1 MARQQPI
8 ELFMPP
14 NTLKAKVGGGRGSPD
29 MSAAIRR
36 AESAVQE
43 LKGEFR
49 GWAAE
54 DMNKLTAARDRY
66 TQKPNAAARAGL
78 IRTAHD
84 LRGQAASFELPL
96 IARIAASL
104 SRLLNETEADADLP
118 PGLIDAHVDA
128 VQVIFRQ
135 NISDE
140 KNEIARL
147 LCTELD
153 ARVTE
158 ALSKKIKS

>member
-1 MARQQPI
+1 MARKQPI

-14 NTLKAKVGGGRGSPD
+14 NTLKAKVGRGSLD
-29 MSAAIRR
+29 MAAAIRR
-36 AESAVQE
+36 AETAVQE

-54 DMNKLTAARDRY
+54 DMQRLTAARDQY
-66 TQKPNAAARAGL
+66 AKKPNAAARAGL
-78 IRTAHD
+78 IRAAHD

-104 SRLLNETEADADLP
+104 SRLLNETQADTDLP
-118 PGLIDAHVDA
+118 PGLVDAHVDA

-140 KNEIARL
+140 KNDVARL
-147 LCTELD
+147 LCAELD
-153 ARVTE
+153 ARVSE
-158 ALSKKIKS
+158 ALIRKT

>member
-1 MARQQPI
+1 MTRKQPI

-14 NTLKAKVGGGRGSPD
+14 NVLKAKVGRGSLD
-29 MSAAIRR
+29 MTAAIRR
-36 AESAVQE
+36 AEAAVQD
-43 LKGEFR
+43 LKAEFR

-54 DMNKLTAARDRY
+54 DMQRLAAARDQY
-66 TQKPNAAARAGL
+66 VKKPGTAARAGL
-78 IRTAHD
+78 IRAAHD

-104 SRLLNETEADADLP
+104 SRLLNETQADTDLP
-118 PGLIDAHVDA
+118 AGLVDAHVDA

-140 KNEIARL
+140 KNDVARV
-147 LCTELD
+147 LCAELD
-153 ARVTE
+153 ARVSE
-158 ALSKKIKS
+158 ALIRKS